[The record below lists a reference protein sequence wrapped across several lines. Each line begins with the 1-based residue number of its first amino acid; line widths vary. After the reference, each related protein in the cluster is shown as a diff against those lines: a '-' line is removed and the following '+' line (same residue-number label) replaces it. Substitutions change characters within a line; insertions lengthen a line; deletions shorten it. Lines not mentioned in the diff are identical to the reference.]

1 MLHCKLR
8 VLQRFTPYSIGMHE
22 SFATPFVPGVMVRLV
37 LPICRRW
44 LKLAP
49 LGWPLHY
56 SDFFNLPTSNNMH
69 SWNDLCPGQFFLCF
83 VYSTRP
89 HTKTLCFEDI
99 LWIPTGWFHTLRSSA
114 NAVAISI
121 FYTRMTSIPQLL
133 LGLLTPH
140 HLLHSE
146 NPDVDDA
153 QEALSEELRSTYPD
167 LRNNETNQ
175 ENEDA
180 DDDDDY
186 IAEDYA
192 GLNPSDFLFHVDVD
206 SPSQKQSHKF
216 RGLLQLFVRLILL
229 LD

>member
-1 MLHCKLR
+1 M
-8 VLQRFTPYSIGMHE
+8 
-22 SFATPFVPGVMVRLV
+22 
-37 LPICRRW
+37 
-44 LKLAP
+44 
-49 LGWPLHY
+49 
-56 SDFFNLPTSNNMH
+56 
-69 SWNDLCPGQFFLCF
+69 
-83 VYSTRP
+83 
-89 HTKTLCFEDI
+89 
-99 LWIPTGWFHTLRSSA
+99 WIPTGWFHTLRSSA
-114 NAVAISI
+114 NAVAISM

>member
-1 MLHCKLR
+1 M
-8 VLQRFTPYSIGMHE
+8 
-22 SFATPFVPGVMVRLV
+22 
-37 LPICRRW
+37 
-44 LKLAP
+44 
-49 LGWPLHY
+49 
-56 SDFFNLPTSNNMH
+56 
-69 SWNDLCPGQFFLCF
+69 CF

-99 LWIPTGWFHTLRSSA
+99 LWIPTGWFHTLRSTA

-180 DDDDDY
+180 DDDDD

-192 GLNPSDFLFHVDVD
+192 GLNPSDVFFMWMRIPRPRNSRTSFADYCNYLF
-206 SPSQKQSHKF
+206 
-216 RGLLQLFVRLILL
+216 G
-229 LD
+229 